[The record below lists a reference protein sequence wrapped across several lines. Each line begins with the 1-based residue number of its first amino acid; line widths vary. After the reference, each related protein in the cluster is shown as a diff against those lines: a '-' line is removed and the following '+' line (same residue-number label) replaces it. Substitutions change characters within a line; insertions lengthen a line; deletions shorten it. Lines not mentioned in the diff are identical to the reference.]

1 MNKHKKQNGKTYL
14 KCKRVIDILFAS
26 LLLIILSPFLL
37 FTGILIRIESR
48 GPALFRQ
55 KRYGKNGKAF
65 DLFKFRSMCVGA
77 EKGGV
82 YERKHDSRVTQ
93 IGRIIRKIA
102 IDELPQLINI
112 LKGEMSIIGP
122 RPVLT
127 YHPWTIDKYTA
138 EQMQRFKVRPGIT
151 GLAQVRGRKGI
162 PWDRRLEYDVIYVN
176 NVAWKLDL
184 KIFLMTIVQVIS
196 MSNNVN
202 TGKTAPGIKHAVAS
216 KSE

>member
-1 MNKHKKQNGKTYL
+1 M
-14 KCKRVIDILFAS
+14 KRVIDFIFALIL
-26 LLLIILSPFLL
+26 LTVLSPFLL
-37 FTGILIRIESR
+37 FTGLLIKIESK
-48 GPALFRQ
+48 GPALFKQ
-55 KRYGKNGKAF
+55 KRYGKNAKAF
-65 DLFKFRSMCVGA
+65 ELFKFRSMCMGA

-93 IGRIIRKIA
+93 IGRIIRKIS

-127 YHPWTIDKYTA
+127 YHPWTIDKYTD
-138 EQMQRFKVRPGIT
+138 EQMKRFSVRPGIT

-162 PWDRRLEYDVIYVN
+162 PWDMRLKYDVIYVN
-176 NVAWKLDL
+176 NVTWKFDL

-202 TGKTAPGIKHAVAS
+202 IGKTAPEIKHAVRWG
-216 KSE
+216 E